1 MLLALLLVGQFA
13 LPRVAEDVVRDRLG
27 NDEVEQV
34 EVDAL
39 PAVELLWRHAD
50 RVSARVRS
58 YDAQANDVADDIAQT
73 AGVQQLDVRIERV
86 RAAAGLE
93 LRDVLVEKR
102 DGVLHGSAVLDP
114 GQLAAA
120 LPAGVEGELVPRA
133 DGAVVVDA
141 RIAGAPVRLRV
152 EVVDGRVV
160 ARPEGLL
167 GLLTSYTLFADPRID
182 VERVSAEPG
191 ADGRVLLRAQARVR

>member
-1 MLLALLLVGQFA
+1 VK
-13 LPRVAEDVVRDRLG
+13 DRLG
-27 NDEVEQV
+27 SEEVMQV
-34 EVDAL
+34 DVDAL

-58 YDAQANDVADDIAQT
+58 YDAQANDVADDLAQT

-102 DGVLHGSAVLDP
+102 DGRLRGSAVLDP
-114 GQLAAA
+114 GQLGAA
-120 LPAGVEGELVPRA
+120 LPAGVEGTLVPQA
-133 DGAVVVDA
+133 DGAIVVDA

-152 EVVDGRVV
+152 DARGGRVV
-160 ARPEGLL
+160 ARPDGVL
-167 GLLTSYTLFADPRID
+167 GILTSFTLFADPRID

-191 ADGRVLLRAQARVR
+191 ADGRVTVRAQARVK

>member
-1 MLLALLLVGQFA
+1 MLLVGQFV

-27 NDEVEQV
+27 HDEVEYV

-58 YDAQANDVADDIAQT
+58 YDAQVNDVADDIAQT

-102 DGVLHGSAVLDP
+102 DGLLRGSAVLDP
-114 GQLAAA
+114 GQLEAA
-120 LPAGVEGELVPRA
+120 LPAGVEGALVPQA
-133 DGAVVVDA
+133 DGALVVDA
-141 RIAGAPVRLRV
+141 RIAGAAVRLRV
-152 EVVDGRVV
+152 QARDGRVV

-167 GLLTSYTLFADPRID
+167 GALTSYTLFADPRID
-182 VERVSAEPG
+182 VERVSAEAG
-191 ADGRVLLRAQARVR
+191 ADGRVVLRAQARVR